1 MSKRAF
7 VILILGFAVFAAFVG
22 LRLLSVIYTDYLWF
36 SSLGFHDVFI
46 TIIRTK
52 TLAFFAFGSVF
63 ALICGISIVAA
74 RRYGQPTRIMALE
87 VIIDGDVPIPP
98 DHSLRQRYAWVGI
111 VALLSFFMGVAGTSA
126 WSVVLKYANPTSFD
140 LADPIFGHDIAFY
153 AFSLPL
159 YNFLQGW
166 LISAI
171 IVTGIA
177 SIVSYHQDR
186 AVRYDDKRW
195 ITTPHV
201 RVHVSILA
209 AILALLLAWGY
220 WLKKYELLYSFRK
233 EAFFGAGYTDLN
245 IQIWAYY
252 LMLFG
257 LVVLA
262 GLLFY
267 NVRVRTWKIP
277 GFGAAGYLGAIIVV
291 SWCIPIIFEL
301 VVVRPNEFDRE
312 KPYIQHAI
320 NYTRKAYRLDKIE
333 EVPFPGES
341 DLTADDIADNQAT
354 IQSIPLWDR
363 RPLMDTYSQ
372 IQEIRSYYK
381 FRSVDVDRY
390 DIDGTYRQVML
401 AARELARNPRDL
413 PGDTWVNRHLVYTHG
428 YGLVMSPANEIAAEG
443 LPGFLLKD
451 IPPVTSN
458 GIEVAR
464 PELYY
469 GEDMRDYIIVR
480 TNTPEFDYPKGDEN
494 IYTNYQGH
502 GGVLL
507 DGFLKRLLFAIRFV
521 DPFILFTDAITPQ
534 SRIVFDRH
542 IGTRFGEDAP
552 RRFDKIAPFL
562 RFDNDPYLAVVEGRL
577 LWIQDAYTISNMFPY
592 SMPYG
597 RPYVREM
604 NYIRNSVKVVLDAYN
619 GSVTFYAW
627 DTSDPLLKTYMAI
640 FPHLFKSAD
649 EISPAL
655 RAHLRYPIDLFDI
668 QAALYNTYHMTTPIV
683 FYNRE
688 DVWEIPTEYYGTV
701 DRPIRMRPYYVMAR
715 LPGEDREEYILMLP
729 ATPSNKPNMIGW
741 IFARCDGEN
750 YGRLVVYKLPKEKLI
765 YGPMLIEQRINQDT
779 DISREIT
786 LWDQRGSDVIR
797 GNLLVIPIRNSFIY
811 VEPLYLRASQH
822 GMPELKRVLAIH
834 GDRLAMGE
842 DLNDALNRVFAKK
855 TGTRVRDTEI
865 LPEGLKAL
873 ARQAYRQ
880 FEEAQKQ
887 LRAGAFSDYGQSVEA
902 LRQTL
907 RRMYES
913 EEQNRRD
920 E

>member
-1 MSKRAF
+1 MPKRTLI
-7 VILILGFAVFAAFVG
+7 ILILGFAVFAAFIG
-22 LRLLSVIYTDYLWF
+22 LRLLAVVYTDYLWF
-36 SSLGFHDVFI
+36 SELGFRDTYV
-46 TIIRTK
+46 TVIRTK
-52 TLAFFAFGSVF
+52 TLVLFAFGSAF
-63 ALICGISIVAA
+63 ALICGLSIAAA
-74 RRYGQPTRIMALE
+74 RHYGQPTRIMALE
-87 VIIDGDVPIPP
+87 VVIDGDVSTPP
-98 DHSLRQRYAWVGI
+98 DHSRRQRYAWIGI
-111 VALLSFFMGVAGTSA
+111 VALLSFFMGVASTAA
-126 WSVVLKYANPTSFD
+126 WPVVLKYAHPSAFG
-140 LADPIFGHDIAFY
+140 LADPIFGYDLAFY
-153 AFSLPL
+153 VFSLPL

-166 LISAI
+166 FIAAI
-171 IVTGIA
+171 LVTGIFTT
-177 SIVSYHQDR
+177 VSYHRDR
-186 AVRYDDKRW
+186 AIRYDDKRW

-201 RVHVSILA
+201 RAHISVLA
-209 AILALLLAWGY
+209 AVLGLLLAWGY
-220 WLKKYELLYSFRK
+220 WLKEYELLYSFRK

-245 IQIWAYY
+245 IQILAYRV
-252 LMLFG
+252 MLVG
-257 LVVLA
+257 LIGLA
-262 GLLFY
+262 GLLIY
-267 NVRVRTWKIP
+267 NTRLRTWKIP
-277 GFGAAGYLGAIIVV
+277 GFGAAAYLGALIVA
-291 SWCIPIIFEL
+291 SWFIPIVFEL
-301 VVVRPNEFDRE
+301 VVVRANEFDRE
-312 KPYIQHAI
+312 APYIQHAI
-320 NYTRKAYRLDKIE
+320 NYTRKAYALDKIE

-341 DLTADDIADNQAT
+341 DLTARDIENNQAT

-381 FRSVDVDRY
+381 FRNVDVDRY
-390 DIDGTYRQVML
+390 HIDGDYRQVML

-451 IPPVTSN
+451 IPPAASA
-458 GIEVAR
+458 GLAVAR

-469 GEDMRDYIIVR
+469 GEDMRDYVIVQ

-494 IYTNYQGH
+494 IYTTYKGR
-502 GGVLL
+502 GGVPMG
-507 DGFLKRLLFAIRFV
+507 GFLTRLAFALRFA

-534 SRIVFDRH
+534 SRMIFDRH
-542 IGTRFGEDAP
+542 IGARFGENAP

-562 RFDNDPYLAVVEGRL
+562 HFDSDPYLVLVEGRL
-577 LWIQDAYTISNMFPY
+577 VWIQDAYTISNMFPY

-604 NYIRNSVKVVLDAYN
+604 NYIRNSVKVVLDAYH
-619 GSVTFYAW
+619 GSVSFYAW
-627 DTSDPLLKTYMAI
+627 DTTDPLLKTYMAI
-640 FPHLFKSAD
+640 FPDLFKSAD

-668 QAALYNTYHMTTPIV
+668 QASLYNTYHMTSPIV

-688 DVWEIPTEYYGTV
+688 DVWEIPTEYYGTM
-701 DRPIRMRPYYVMAR
+701 DRPIRMHPYYVMAR
-715 LPGEDREEYILMLP
+715 LPGEEREEYILMLP

-750 YGRLVVYKLPKEKLI
+750 YGQLTVYKLPKEKLI

-811 VEPLYLRASQH
+811 VEPLYLRASQN

-842 DLNDALNRVFAKK
+842 DLNDALDRVFAKIK
-855 TGTRVRDTEI
+855 ALPASEN
-865 LPEGLKAL
+865 LPEDLEAL

-880 FEEAQKQ
+880 FETAQKH
-887 LRAGAFSDYGQSVEA
+887 LRSGAFSDYGQSIDA

-907 RRMYES
+907 RRMNE
-913 EEQNRRD
+913 D

>member
-1 MSKRAF
+1 MPKRTLI
-7 VILILGFAVFAAFVG
+7 ILILGFAVFAAFIG
-22 LRLLSVIYTDYLWF
+22 LRLLAVVYTDYLWF
-36 SSLGFHDVFI
+36 SELGFRDTYV
-46 TIIRTK
+46 TVIRTK
-52 TLAFFAFGSVF
+52 TLVLFAFGSAF
-63 ALICGISIVAA
+63 ALICGLSIAAA
-74 RRYGQPTRIMALE
+74 RHYGQPTRIMALE
-87 VIIDGDVPIPP
+87 VVIDGDVSTPP
-98 DHSLRQRYAWVGI
+98 DHSRRQRYAWIGI
-111 VALLSFFMGVAGTSA
+111 VALLSFFMGVASTAA
-126 WSVVLKYANPTSFD
+126 WPVVLKYAHPSAFG
-140 LADPIFGHDIAFY
+140 LADPIFGYDLAFY
-153 AFSLPL
+153 VFSLPL

-166 LISAI
+166 FIAAI
-171 IVTGIA
+171 LVTGIFTT
-177 SIVSYHQDR
+177 VSYHRDR
-186 AVRYDDKRW
+186 AIRYDDKRW

-201 RVHVSILA
+201 RAHISVLA
-209 AILALLLAWGY
+209 AALGLLLAWGY
-220 WLKKYELLYSFRK
+220 WLKEYELLYSFRK

-245 IQIWAYY
+245 IQILAYRV
-252 LMLFG
+252 MLVG
-257 LVVLA
+257 LIVLA
-262 GLLFY
+262 GLLIY
-267 NVRVRTWKIP
+267 NTRLRTWKIP
-277 GFGAAGYLGAIIVV
+277 GFGAAAYLGALIVA
-291 SWCIPIIFEL
+291 SWFIPIVFEL
-301 VVVRPNEFDRE
+301 VVVRANEFDRE
-312 KPYIQHAI
+312 APYIQHAI
-320 NYTRKAYRLDKIE
+320 NYTRKAYALDKIE

-341 DLTADDIADNQAT
+341 DLTARDIENNQAT

-390 DIDGTYRQVML
+390 RIDGDYRQVML

-451 IPPVTSN
+451 IPPAASA
-458 GIEVAR
+458 GLAVAR

-469 GEDMRDYIIVR
+469 GEDMRDYVLVQ

-494 IYTNYQGH
+494 IYTTYKGR
-502 GGVLL
+502 GGVPMG
-507 DGFLKRLLFAIRFV
+507 GFLTRLAFALRFA

-534 SRIVFDRH
+534 SRMMFDRH
-542 IGTRFGEDAP
+542 IGTRFGENAP

-562 RFDNDPYLAVVEGRL
+562 HFDSDPYLVLVEGRL
-577 LWIQDAYTISNMFPY
+577 VWIQDAYTISNMFPY

-604 NYIRNSVKVVLDAYN
+604 NYIRNSVKVVLDAYH
-619 GSVTFYAW
+619 GSVSFYAW

-640 FPHLFKSAD
+640 FPDLFKSAD

-668 QAALYNTYHMTTPIV
+668 QASLYNTYHMTSPIV

-688 DVWEIPTEYYGTV
+688 DVWEIPTEYYGTM
-701 DRPIRMRPYYVMAR
+701 DRPIRMHPYYVMAR
-715 LPGEDREEYILMLP
+715 LPGEEREEYILMLP

-750 YGRLVVYKLPKEKLI
+750 YGQLTVYKLPKEKLI

-811 VEPLYLRASQH
+811 VEPLYLRASQN

-842 DLNDALNRVFAKK
+842 DLNDALDRVFAKIK
-855 TGTRVRDTEI
+855 ALPASEN
-865 LPEGLKAL
+865 LPEDLEAL

-880 FEEAQKQ
+880 FETAQKH
-887 LRAGAFSDYGQSVEA
+887 LRSGAFSDYGQSIDA

-907 RRMYES
+907 RRMNE
-913 EEQNRRD
+913 D

>member
-1 MSKRAF
+1 MPKRTLI
-7 VILILGFAVFAAFVG
+7 ILILGFAVFAAFIG
-22 LRLLSVIYTDYLWF
+22 LRLLAVVYTDYLWF
-36 SSLGFHDVFI
+36 SELGFRDTYV
-46 TIIRTK
+46 TVIRTK
-52 TLAFFAFGSVF
+52 TLVLFAFGSAF
-63 ALICGISIVAA
+63 ALICGLSIAAA
-74 RRYGQPTRIMALE
+74 RHYGQPTRIMALE
-87 VIIDGDVPIPP
+87 VVIDGDVSTPP
-98 DHSLRQRYAWVGI
+98 DHSRRQRYAWIGI
-111 VALLSFFMGVAGTSA
+111 VALLSFFMGVASTAA
-126 WSVVLKYANPTSFD
+126 WPVVLKYAHPSAFG
-140 LADPIFGHDIAFY
+140 LADPIFGRDLAFY
-153 AFSLPL
+153 VFSLPL

-166 LISAI
+166 FIAAI
-171 IVTGIA
+171 LVTGIFTT
-177 SIVSYHQDR
+177 VSYHRDR
-186 AVRYDDKRW
+186 AIRYDDKRW

-201 RVHVSILA
+201 RAHISVLA
-209 AILALLLAWGY
+209 AVLGLLLAWGY
-220 WLKKYELLYSFRK
+220 WLKEYELLYSFRK

-245 IQIWAYY
+245 IQILAYRV
-252 LMLFG
+252 MLVG
-257 LVVLA
+257 LIGLA
-262 GLLFY
+262 GLLIY
-267 NVRVRTWKIP
+267 NTRLRTWKIP
-277 GFGAAGYLGAIIVV
+277 GFGAAAYLGALIVA
-291 SWCIPIIFEL
+291 SWFIPIVFEL
-301 VVVRPNEFDRE
+301 VVVRANEFDRE
-312 KPYIQHAI
+312 APYIQHAI
-320 NYTRKAYRLDKIE
+320 NYTRKAYALDKIE

-341 DLTADDIADNQAT
+341 DLTAHDIENNQAT

-381 FRSVDVDRY
+381 FRNVDVDRY
-390 DIDGTYRQVML
+390 RIDGDYRQVML

-451 IPPVTSN
+451 IPPAASA
-458 GIEVAR
+458 GLAVAR

-469 GEDMRDYIIVR
+469 GEDMRDYVIVQ

-494 IYTNYQGH
+494 IYTTYKGR
-502 GGVLL
+502 GGVPMG
-507 DGFLKRLLFAIRFV
+507 GFLTRLAFALRFA

-534 SRIVFDRH
+534 SRMMFDRH
-542 IGTRFGEDAP
+542 IGTRFGENAP

-562 RFDNDPYLAVVEGRL
+562 HFDSDPYLVLVEGRL
-577 LWIQDAYTISNMFPY
+577 VWIQDAYTISNMFPY

-604 NYIRNSVKVVLDAYN
+604 NYIRNSVKVVLDAYH
-619 GSVTFYAW
+619 GSVSFYAW
-627 DTSDPLLKTYMAI
+627 DTTDPLLKTYMAI
-640 FPHLFKSAD
+640 FPDLFKSAD

-668 QAALYNTYHMTTPIV
+668 QASLYNTYHMTSPIV

-688 DVWEIPTEYYGTV
+688 DVWEIPTEYYGTM
-701 DRPIRMRPYYVMAR
+701 DRPIRMHPYYVMAR
-715 LPGEDREEYILMLP
+715 LPGEEREEYILMLP

-750 YGRLVVYKLPKEKLI
+750 YGQLTVYKLPKEKLI

-811 VEPLYLRASQH
+811 VEPLYLRASQN

-842 DLNDALNRVFAKK
+842 DLNDALDRVFAKIK
-855 TGTRVRDTEI
+855 ALPASEN
-865 LPEGLKAL
+865 LPEDLEAL

-880 FEEAQKQ
+880 FETAQKH
-887 LRAGAFSDYGQSVEA
+887 LRSGAFSDYGQSIDA

-907 RRMYES
+907 RRMNE
-913 EEQNRRD
+913 D

>member
-1 MSKRAF
+1 M
-7 VILILGFAVFAAFVG
+7 
-22 LRLLSVIYTDYLWF
+22 
-36 SSLGFHDVFI
+36 
-46 TIIRTK
+46 
-52 TLAFFAFGSVF
+52 
-63 ALICGISIVAA
+63 
-74 RRYGQPTRIMALE
+74 
-87 VIIDGDVPIPP
+87 
-98 DHSLRQRYAWVGI
+98 
-111 VALLSFFMGVAGTSA
+111 
-126 WSVVLKYANPTSFD
+126 
-140 LADPIFGHDIAFY
+140 
-153 AFSLPL
+153 
-159 YNFLQGW
+159 
-166 LISAI
+166 
-171 IVTGIA
+171 
-177 SIVSYHQDR
+177 
-186 AVRYDDKRW
+186 
-195 ITTPHV
+195 
-201 RVHVSILA
+201 
-209 AILALLLAWGY
+209 
-220 WLKKYELLYSFRK
+220 
-233 EAFFGAGYTDLN
+233 
-245 IQIWAYY
+245 
-252 LMLFG
+252 
-257 LVVLA
+257 
-262 GLLFY
+262 
-267 NVRVRTWKIP
+267 
-277 GFGAAGYLGAIIVV
+277 
-291 SWCIPIIFEL
+291 
-301 VVVRPNEFDRE
+301 
-312 KPYIQHAI
+312 
-320 NYTRKAYRLDKIE
+320 
-333 EVPFPGES
+333 
-341 DLTADDIADNQAT
+341 
-354 IQSIPLWDR
+354 
-363 RPLMDTYSQ
+363 
-372 IQEIRSYYK
+372 
-381 FRSVDVDRY
+381 DRY
-390 DIDGTYRQVML
+390 RIDGTYRQVML

-458 GIEVAR
+458 GIEVVR

-494 IYTNYQGH
+494 IYTNYQGR

-507 DGFLKRLLFAIRFV
+507 DGFLKRLLFSIRFV

-649 EISPAL
+649 EIGPAL

-701 DRPIRMRPYYVMAR
+701 DRPIRMHPYYVMAR

-822 GMPELKRVLAIH
+822 GMPELKRVLAVH

-842 DLNDALNRVFAKK
+842 DLNDALNRVFSITK
-855 TGTRVRDTEI
+855 GVPVRDTED
-865 LPEGLKAL
+865 LPEDLKIL
-873 ARQAYRQ
+873 ARQAYQQ
-880 FEEAQKQ
+880 FETAQKHLQ
-887 LRAGAFSDYGQSVEA
+887 AGAFSDYGQSVEA

-907 RRMYES
+907 RRMNEN
-913 EEQNRRD
+913 E
-920 E
+920 